1 MRVAIV
7 AESFLPNVNGVTN
20 SVLRVLDHLRE
31 YGHDALV
38 IAPGA
43 REHQEEIPDYRGFRV
58 VRVPTVRVPM
68 VDAALGTNFTIDQ
81 LDGEELNIGIE
92 PGTQPGES
100 IKVEGKGM
108 PRLRTDGFGNLFA
121 HVDVVVPKELDK
133 KTREL
138 LEKVRDSRDEGAR
151 VRETGD
157 GQEESFF
164 SRIRDRFRR

>member
-1 MRVAIV
+1 
-7 AESFLPNVNGVTN
+7 
-20 SVLRVLDHLRE
+20 
-31 YGHDALV
+31 
-38 IAPGA
+38 
-43 REHQEEIPDYRGFRV
+43 
-58 VRVPTVRVPM
+58 
-68 VDAALGTNFTIDQ
+68 
-81 LDGEELNIGIE
+81 
-92 PGTQPGES
+92 
-100 IKVEGKGM
+100 M